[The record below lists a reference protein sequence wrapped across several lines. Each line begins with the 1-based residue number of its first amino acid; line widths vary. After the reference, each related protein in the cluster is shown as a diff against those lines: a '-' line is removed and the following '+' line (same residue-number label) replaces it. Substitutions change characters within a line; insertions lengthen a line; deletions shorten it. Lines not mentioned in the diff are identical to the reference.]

1 MTSMI
6 HAKRSNHGLVNPL
19 IMVMKAKAGLKH
31 DGHKQ
36 CKCAPLLNVSFYYM
50 STKEKKDDIER
61 SRAKIN
67 STNMIFFQ
75 SV

>member
-6 HAKRSNHGLVNPL
+6 HGKRSNHGLVNPL
-19 IMVMKAKAGLKH
+19 IVVMKAKAGLEH
-31 DGHKQ
+31 NGDKQ
-36 CKCAPLLNVSFYYM
+36 CQCAPLLNVSFYYM